1 MVLLMVIM
9 AGAGNMKAQEF
20 VPLYPGTI
28 PGAKTV
34 PGNYR
39 ELTEEG
45 TDGITRVSKVSQPG
59 FYAFLPSKD
68 KATGAAVI
76 ICPGGG
82 YGILAISHEGY
93 DVARQFNAIGV
104 AAFVLKYR
112 LPSDEIMTD
121 KFFGPLA
128 DAQQAIYQLRKN
140 ASRWAVNPA
149 KIGIMG
155 FSAGGHLAATLTVHY
170 EDVKIE
176 NQERLSLRPDFSILI
191 YPVVSFGAS
200 AHTGSVANLIGKNGT
215 AEQKDYFS
223 CEKQVNAQTPPTFMV
238 HANDDKVVPPDNS
251 ILFDQAL
258 VKAGVP
264 AELHLYQKGGHGF
277 GLHNKTTTDEW
288 FGRLQHWMS
297 ASKIL

>member
-1 MVLLMVIM
+1 MVLLMAIM
-9 AGAGNMKAQEF
+9 AGAGNVSAQEF

-28 PGAKTV
+28 PGAKPV

-59 FYAFLPSKD
+59 FYAFLPSKE

-82 YGILAISHEGY
+82 YGILAIGHEG
-93 DVARQFNAIGV
+93 DEVARQFNAIGV

-112 LPSDEIMTD
+112 LPSDEIMKD
-121 KFFGPLA
+121 KFFGPLS
-128 DAQQAIYQLRKN
+128 DAQQAIYLLRRD
-140 ASRWAVNPA
+140 ASRWAINPA
-149 KIGIMG
+149 KIGVMG

-170 EDVKIE
+170 GDVKIE
-176 NQERLSLRPDFSILI
+176 NQEQLSLRPDFSILI

-200 AHTGSVANLIGKNGT
+200 AHTGSVANLIGKDGT
-215 AEQKDYFS
+215 DVQKDYFS